1 MFHALNRPTLRLLL
15 ATIALLPLPMFL
27 AVRTTAQSMASGQI
41 NRAFEAAA
49 QEWDVP
55 RDLLATIAYAETHF
69 DDHDG
74 APSADNGFGLMHL
87 VDNPAVQTLP
97 AAARLLGIPAET
109 LKTNST
115 QNIRGGAALLR
126 AYADEQQ
133 LSAAQRRDLAEW
145 FPIVARYSQAQDV
158 NVARGYADEAY
169 RLLNLGIS
177 GSTPEGETISVAAQA
192 VEPKKG
198 KYSGGMSAQALSPD
212 YPGALWA
219 PAYYK
224 NYMVAD
230 RTRDYPIKYIV
241 IHTTQDSYSRAIAW
255 FQMDH
260 GSYGPTSANYVIR
273 SRDGEITQTVRE
285 KDIAYHAGNWTYN
298 TQSIG
303 IEHEGYVTA
312 PNVWYTDTMYK
323 SSAAL
328 TRAIARKYGI
338 PLDRSRIIAHSEVP
352 GATHTDPGSGW
363 NWTYYMQLVRQEVP
377 PPPTHTPVPP
387 TPTPVPPTPTPVLPP
402 MTRKTYIPFAFV
414 TTPWSTIVDNAG
426 SAQFSASSNWDT
438 ATYNTQRYSNDYR
451 VASPQ
456 AVTDTAWFNATIPTA
471 GKYDVFVWYP
481 SNTAYNA
488 ATPFVIKTTTG
499 DQVVHVNQQTNGGKW
514 VSLGTFSFNAGY
526 AKVVGVSRWSSEA
539 GYIIADAIK
548 IVQR

>member
-1 MFHALNRPTLRLLL
+1 MSHAVNRPMLRCLLL
-15 ATIALLPLPMFL
+15 AAGTVFLLSIVFTPYI
-27 AVRTTAQSMASGQI
+27 TAQATTSGTI
-41 NRAFEAAA
+41 NRALEQAA
-49 QEWDVP
+49 QEFDVP

-97 AAARLLGIPAET
+97 QAARLLGLSAET
-109 LKTNST
+109 LKNDSA

-133 LSAAQRRDLAEW
+133 LSAAMRRDLAEW
-145 FPIVARYSQAQDV
+145 FPVVARYSQAADV
-158 NVARGYADEAY
+158 SVARGYADEAY
-169 RLLNLGIS
+169 RLLNMGIT
-177 GSTPEGETISVAAQA
+177 GSTPEGERITVAAQA
-192 VEPKKG
+192 IEPKKG
-198 KYSGGMSAQALSPD
+198 RYGGGVSAQAVSPD

-219 PAYYK
+219 PAYYN

-303 IEHEGYVTA
+303 IEHEGYVNA

-323 SSAAL
+323 ASAAL

-338 PLDRSRIIAHSEVP
+338 PLDRSHIIAHSEVP

-377 PPPTHTPVPP
+377 PPPPTSTPVP
-387 TPTPVPPTPTPVLPP
+387 PTPVPPTPTPVLPP
-402 MTRKTYIPFAFV
+402 MTKKTYLPFALTV
-414 TTPWSTIVDNAG
+414 APWSTIIDNA
-426 SAQFSASSNWDT
+426 SSSQFTASSNWDT
-438 ATYNTQRYSNDYR
+438 ATYNTQRYSTDYR

-456 AVTDTAWFNATIPTA
+456 AVTDTAWFKATIPAA
-471 GKYDVFVWYP
+471 GKYEVFVWYP
-481 SNTAYNA
+481 SSSAYNG

-499 DQVVHVNQQTNGGKW
+499 NQIVHVNQQTNGGQW
-514 VSLGTFSFNAGY
+514 VSLGTFSLNAGSDN
-526 AKVVGVSRWSSEA
+526 VVGVSRWSSET
-539 GYIIADAIK
+539 GFVVADAVK